1 MQTAH
6 LLPFV
11 AATIGLVAFS
21 SAGCTAKD
29 QTDAV
34 PAAPAGPTTPVAPVA
49 PVAPPVAQVAPT
61 APAASPAAAPA
72 EWADIKD
79 CTYGQRAQ
87 FFAGLKRL
95 EARADAEMAELTAK
109 RAIMDGT
116 TDTKDWDFA
125 MKEMTNTRFYFRAM
139 GEGIHQ
145 ATAESWD
152 EQLAKVG
159 EAWGRTQE
167 AFANVKASTTS

>member
-6 LLPFV
+6 LIPYV
-11 AATIGLVAFS
+11 AAAIGLVTFAN
-21 SAGCTAKD
+21 AGCAAKD
-29 QTDAV
+29 EASGV
-34 PAAPAGPTTPVAPVA
+34 PPAPVSETNS
-49 PVAPPVAQVAPT
+49 APPVTPILPPAPRVVPP
-61 APAASPAAAPA
+61 APAASPAVASA

-79 CTYGQRAQ
+79 CTYEKRAQ
-87 FFAGLKRL
+87 FFSGLKRL

-139 GEGIHQ
+139 GEEIHQ
-145 ATAESWD
+145 ATSESWD

-167 AFANVKASTTS
+167 AFAHVKASTTS

>member
-6 LLPFV
+6 LISYV
-11 AATIGLVAFS
+11 AAAIGLVTFS
-21 SAGCTAKD
+21 NAGCAAKD
-29 QTDAV
+29 EVSEV
-34 PAAPAGPTTPVAPVA
+34 PSAPVSETTSAAPVV
-49 PVAPPVAQVAPT
+49 PVAPPVTRV
-61 APAASPAAAPA
+61 ASPAPVASPAVAPA

-79 CTYGQRAQ
+79 CTYEKRAQ

-109 RAIMDGT
+109 RAIMDGI

-145 ATAESWD
+145 ATAESWA
-152 EQLAKVG
+152 EQLVKVG

>member
-6 LLPFV
+6 LIPFFT
-11 AATIGLVAFS
+11 ATIGLVAFS
-21 SAGCTAKD
+21 NAGCTAKD

-34 PAAPAGPTTPVAPVA
+34 PVAPASPATPISPA
-49 PVAPPVAQVAPT
+49 APPVVRVAPT
-61 APAASPAAAPA
+61 ASVPSPAPAPA
-72 EWADIKD
+72 EWAEIKD
-79 CTYGQRAQ
+79 CTYSQRTE

-95 EARADAEMAELTAK
+95 EDRADAEMAELTAK
-109 RAIMDGT
+109 RALMDGT

-145 ATAESWD
+145 ANADTWD
-152 EQLAKVG
+152 KQLAKVG
-159 EAWGRTQE
+159 EAWGRTQD
-167 AFANVKASTTS
+167 AFANVKSSTTS